1 MQRQIQE
8 LQRLEQALPENVS
21 SATIM
26 RALQERKRHLIPIKP
41 TDILA
46 KYTSTSK
53 RVWSLISKLKP
64 SMVRDK
70 SGGLMFSA
78 IIATDIYDREP
89 NDYDYDTSGVLAL
102 MQHVPWE
109 IFKSVF
115 DHGLTQVGGTE
126 QDLNEMLNL
135 RSKLTM
141 KD

>member
-21 SATIM
+21 TATIM
-26 RALQERKRHLIPIKP
+26 RELQERKKHLIPIKP

>member
-1 MQRQIQE
+1 M
-8 LQRLEQALPENVS
+8 
-21 SATIM
+21 
-26 RALQERKRHLIPIKP
+26 IPIKP